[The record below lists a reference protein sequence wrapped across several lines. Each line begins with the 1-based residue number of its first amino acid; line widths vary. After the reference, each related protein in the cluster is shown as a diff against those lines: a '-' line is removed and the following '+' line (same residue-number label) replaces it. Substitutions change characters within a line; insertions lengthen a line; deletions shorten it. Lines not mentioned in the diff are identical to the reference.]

1 MNNPLLR
8 NWCVLYFM
16 IKALNVIVLLSAHAP
31 FTAVCTAN
39 LKLLVLTSKIPIRY
53 ANVLSYANGIM
64 HLASGYDVFG
74 IYIIPLLLSVPVF
87 SDNVII
93 CIFVSKLP
101 FKREQAESFP
111 RLSAKIMKMFTYR
124 LLIFYH
130 IINTASID

>member
-39 LKLLVLTSKIPIRY
+39 LKLLVLTSKIPIRC

-101 FKREQAESFP
+101 FTE
-111 RLSAKIMKMFTYR
+111 KINYR
-124 LLIFYH
+124 KQLDATQ
-130 IINTASID
+130 NAT

>member
-1 MNNPLLR
+1 MYYNATVR
-8 NWCVLYFM
+8 KTYYIIDMLYFM
-16 IKALNVIVLLSAHAP
+16 SNALNVIVLLATHDP
-31 FTAVCTAN
+31 FTAVCTAI

-93 CIFVSKLP
+93 CIFVSNLP
-101 FKREQAESFP
+101 FTE
-111 RLSAKIMKMFTYR
+111 KINYR
-124 LLIFYH
+124 KQLDA
-130 IINTASID
+130 T

>member
-101 FKREQAESFP
+101 FSVVDQKAGTALNSARKESCNG
-111 RLSAKIMKMFTYR
+111 LYQI
-124 LLIFYH
+124 
-130 IINTASID
+130 

>member
-1 MNNPLLR
+1 MYYNVTVR
-8 NWCVLYFM
+8 KTYYIIDMLYFM
-16 IKALNVIVLLSAHAP
+16 SNALNVIVLLATHDP
-31 FTAVCTAN
+31 FTAVCTAI

-93 CIFVSKLP
+93 CIFVSNLP
-101 FKREQAESFP
+101 
-111 RLSAKIMKMFTYR
+111 LSHYQ
-124 LLIFYH
+124 
-130 IINTASID
+130 

>member
-74 IYIIPLLLSVPVF
+74 IYIIPLFLSVPVF

-101 FKREQAESFP
+101 FSVVDQMAGAATRAPERSP
-111 RLSAKIMKMFTYR
+111 HGLHKI
-124 LLIFYH
+124 
-130 IINTASID
+130 